1 MDPPDAT
8 GSGDAATAL
17 GGVRVTGAWA
27 IAVVLAVVVS
37 LAAVWAGALSA
48 GGAATAAVVG
58 TLVMGSGGLKWA
70 TVLLFFFLS
79 ASVFT
84 ALPGGRRREAAGR
97 NERQVAA
104 NGGVAT
110 LAAVLHLTGVEWA
123 GAVFCGSLAAA
134 CADTWATEIGVR
146 YGGTPHRIL
155 GGSASVGDSGAVTW
169 LGTLAGLA
177 GALSVGSL
185 AALLGMAPLAA
196 VAAGGMS
203 GMFLDS
209 VLGAAVQAS
218 FRCPA
223 CGARG
228 ESPRCPCGH
237 RRLTAAGI
245 TWMDNDVVNFAATL
259 SGALVALIL
268 A

>member
-1 MDPPDAT
+1 MDP
-8 GSGDAATAL
+8 SE
-17 GGVRVTGAWA
+17 WA
-27 IAVVLAVVVS
+27 IAVVLAAVVS
-37 LAAVWAGALSA
+37 LAAMRVGALSA
-48 GGAATAAVVG
+48 GGAAVAAVVG
-58 TLVMGSGGLKWA
+58 TVVMGSGGLDWA

-79 ASVFT
+79 ASVLT
-84 ALPGGRRREAAGR
+84 ALPKGCLQDTAGR
-97 NERQVAA
+97 NGRQVAA
-104 NGGVAT
+104 NAGVAT
-110 LAAVLHLTGVEWA
+110 AAAALHLTGVEWA
-123 GAVFCGSLAAA
+123 GAVFCGALAAA

-146 YGGTPHRIL
+146 YGGTPRSIL
-155 GGSASVGDSGAVTW
+155 GGSASVGDSGAVSW

-185 AALLGMAPLAA
+185 AALLGMASLGG
-196 VAAGGMS
+196 VATAGMA

-209 VLGAAVQAS
+209 VLGAAIQVS

-228 ESPRCPCGH
+228 ESHRCPCGH

-245 TWMDNDVVNFAATL
+245 RWVDNDVVNFAATL
-259 SGALVALIL
+259 CGALVALIL